1 MVWLLLLPASFG
13 SCHARHI
20 TEFCNASH
28 VRPKTIRMIR
38 GTGWTFI
45 WLGVYLLGF
54 VAYQLWFTNLLAARD
69 QSALAAGLDEHFATV
84 EVQQIEY
91 IPAPPPPDPDNTPP
105 TTVPDPPDP
114 TPEPEPEP
122 EPRIL
127 LQEAESDLGE
137 AFARIRSPT
146 IDLDVTLGEG
156 VRRRDLK
163 KGPGHLT
170 GTPLPGQP
178 GNAVVSG
185 HRTTYGAPFGGVGD
199 LVPGDQIEVE
209 TAIGVH
215 VYEVR
220 DAPERCRNDDGLCVV
235 KPTDLWVTEP
245 RSGAWLTLTT
255 CHPRFSSRQRLIVFA
270 ELVGGPN
277 AEVILGA

>member
-1 MVWLLLLPASFG
+1 MVGLLLLSASFG

-20 TEFCNASH
+20 TEFVD
-28 VRPKTIRMIR
+28 VRPKTIRVIR

-69 QSALAAGLDEHFATV
+69 QSALAAGLDEHFAAV
-84 EVQQIEY
+84 EVEEVEY
-91 IPAPPPPDPDNTPP
+91 VPPPQDPVTTP
-105 TTVPDPPDP
+105 TTVADEPDLD
-114 TPEPEPEP
+114 PEPDSEPEP

-127 LQEAESDLGE
+127 LQEAEGEVGE
-137 AFARIRSPT
+137 AFAQIRIAS
-146 IDLDVTLGEG
+146 IDLDVTVVEG

-185 HRTTYGAPFGGVGD
+185 HRTTYGAPFGDVDD
-199 LVPGDQIEVE
+199 LVPGDRIEVE

-220 DAPERCRNDDGLCVV
+220 EAPDRCRNEDGLCVV

-245 RSGAWLTLTT
+245 RHGAWLTLTT

-270 ELVGGPN
+270 ELVAGPN
-277 AEVILGA
+277 AEVILGV

>member
-1 MVWLLLLPASFG
+1 MVGLLLLPASFG

-20 TEFCNASH
+20 TEFSY
-28 VRPKTIRMIR
+28 VRPRTIRVIR
-38 GTGWTFI
+38 RTGWTFI

-69 QSALAAGLDEHFATV
+69 QSALAAGLDDHFAAV
-84 EVQQIEY
+84 EVREVEY
-91 IPAPPPPDPDNTPP
+91 VPPPAPPPDPGVTPP
-105 TTVPDPPDP
+105 TTLPED
-114 TPEPEPEP
+114 PEPEPEP
-122 EPRIL
+122 EPKLL
-127 LQEAESDLGE
+127 LQEAGSELGE
-137 AFARIRSPT
+137 AFAQIRIAS
-146 IDLDVTLGEG
+146 IDLDVTVVEG

-185 HRTTYGAPFGGVGD
+185 HRTTYGAPFGDVGD
-199 LVPGDQIEVE
+199 LAPGDLIEVE

-220 DAPERCRNDDGLCVV
+220 GAPERCRNEDGHCVV
-235 KPTDLWVTEP
+235 APTDLWVVEP
-245 RSGAWLTLTT
+245 RDGAWLTLTT

-270 ELVGGPN
+270 ELVAGPN

>member
-20 TEFCNASH
+20 TEFAL
-28 VRPKTIRMIR
+28 VRPKTIRVIR
-38 GTGWTFI
+38 RTGWTFI

-69 QSALAAGLDEHFATV
+69 QSALAAGLDEHFAAV
-84 EVQQIEY
+84 EVVEVEY
-91 IPAPPPPDPDNTPP
+91 SPVPADPGSTTTTTIPDAPDPA
-105 TTVPDPPDP
+105 
-114 TPEPEPEP
+114 PEPEP

-127 LQEAESDLGE
+127 LREAESDLGE
-137 AFARIRSPT
+137 AFAQIRISA
-146 IDLDVTLGEG
+146 IDLDVTVVEG

-185 HRTTYGAPFGGVGD
+185 HRTTYGAPFGELGELASGD
-199 LVPGDQIEVE
+199 RIEVE

-220 DAPERCRNDDGLCVV
+220 PAPDRCRNEEGLCVV
-235 KPTDLWVTEP
+235 APTDLWVTEP
-245 RSGAWLTLTT
+245 RDGSWLTLTT

-270 ELVGGPN
+270 ELVAGPN
-277 AEVILGA
+277 AEVILGV